1 MYTDRKI
8 WLAQSEKGLYLLPSM
23 ANRHGLIAGAT
34 GTGKTITMKVLAE
47 SFSDMGVPVFLADVK
62 GDLTGMCQPGQ
73 DSADMRER
81 IEHFSIENFEYKK
94 YPTRFWDI
102 FGEEGIPVRVTV
114 SSMGPTLLARLL
126 GLTEIQAGVL
136 NIAFHVADDNG
147 LLLLDLKDL
156 RAMLQF
162 VGDNRA
168 EFTTA
173 YGNVSAASIGAIQ
186 RSLLAFENEGAEQ
199 FFGEPELNIKDWMRT
214 DLDGRG
220 YINILSSRRLIQSPT
235 VYGTFLLWMLSE
247 LFEQLPEVHLLF
259 TDAPKALVQ
268 KIVQVVKLIRSKG
281 VGVYFISQSPSD
293 IPNDVLAQLSNR
305 VQHALRA
312 YTPAE
317 QKAVRAAARAFRVNK
332 DFDTEQAIMEL
343 GVGEALVS
351 LLDEDGIPT
360 VVERARILPPQSL
373 MGPADDKSVKTLVVS
388 DEFDLKYRESVD
400 RESAFEILTRAN
412 EELERQRAAAAE
424 ETEAEKQRL
433 KAEKEAER
441 QRLKEEAAA
450 EKQRLKEEA
459 AAEKQRQKEA
469 EEKKKIAQRAVTNA
483 ASSVAGSISTNIIN
497 SLTGKKTKST
507 KTIAQQAA
515 RNALSSVMRSGSSSI
530 VRAKAGGG
538 CTLRRFVGL
547 ADFFPLGVVLH
558 IFHQAGV
565 NAAAL
570 LDDHSLPLDIEHPDL
585 AVGKVRIRFAENAA
599 LIQAAE
605 LGPPLRGVQQVT
617 GAVVKQLVFHRI
629 LLELLPVLVIDLH
642 YIIGFQHIILPS
654 AAIGSN
660 IMLTKVSLSLLFAP
674 SLHHKAGGQML
685 HQLHLYPLRKAQNR
699 GALPLFHVLQR
710 FFDYLLRRIIAVE
723 VVDGVIM
730 DGMVKELRG
739 DPAGADRHNPDSPIL
754 YLHSQR
760 FGKIQHIGLGSAVDI
775 DIGHRLPGG
784 HGAHVVDSAALGH
797 IGQAHIAHGGEGPGV
812 QVNDIQLSVHI
823 HLGKSAEK
831 AETGGIDQHGNLRL
845 LLLQQGLINPE
856 AAPIQQIQRDGAH
869 LGPALLPQLHQPGFP
884 TGNHPKL
891 IELLIPIQRV
901 DKLPPHAGGR
911 TGYHCNFHVELHS
924 VFEISVIK
932 IPQIRYIY
940 K

>member
-1 MYTDRKI
+1 MYVDRKI
-8 WLAQSEKGLYLLPSM
+8 WLAQSEKNLYLLPSM

-73 DSADMRER
+73 DSNDMRQR
-81 IEHFSIENFEYKK
+81 IAQFGIENFEYQK

-102 FGEEGIPVRVTV
+102 FGEDGIPVRVTV

-186 RSLLAFENEGAEQ
+186 RALLAFENEGAEQ

-247 LFEQLPEVHLLF
+247 LFEQLPEVGDLDKPRMIFFFDEAHLLF

-317 QKAVRAAARAFRVNK
+317 QKAVRAAAKAFRVNK

-351 LLDEDGIPT
+351 FLDEEGIPT

-373 MGPADDKSVKTLVVS
+373 MGPADDKHVKTLVVS
-388 DEFDLKYRESVD
+388 DEFDLKYRETVD

-424 ETEAEKQRL
+424 EAEAEKQRL
-433 KAEKEAER
+433 KEEKEAER
-441 QRLKEEAAA
+441 QRLKEEAAAEKQRLKEEAAA

-515 RNALSSVMRSGSSSI
+515 RNALSSVMRSGSNSI
-530 VRAKAGGG
+530 VR
-538 CTLRRFVGL
+538 GL
-547 ADFFPLGVVLH
+547 
-558 IFHQAGV
+558 
-565 NAAAL
+565 
-570 LDDHSLPLDIEHPDL
+570 
-585 AVGKVRIRFAENAA
+585 
-599 LIQAAE
+599 
-605 LGPPLRGVQQVT
+605 
-617 GAVVKQLVFHRI
+617 
-629 LLELLPVLVIDLH
+629 
-642 YIIGFQHIILPS
+642 
-654 AAIGSN
+654 
-660 IMLTKVSLSLLFAP
+660 
-674 SLHHKAGGQML
+674 
-685 HQLHLYPLRKAQNR
+685 
-699 GALPLFHVLQR
+699 
-710 FFDYLLRRIIAVE
+710 
-723 VVDGVIM
+723 
-730 DGMVKELRG
+730 
-739 DPAGADRHNPDSPIL
+739 
-754 YLHSQR
+754 
-760 FGKIQHIGLGSAVDI
+760 FGNK
-775 DIGHRLPGG
+775 
-784 HGAHVVDSAALGH
+784 
-797 IGQAHIAHGGEGPGV
+797 
-812 QVNDIQLSVHI
+812 
-823 HLGKSAEK
+823 K
-831 AETGGIDQHGNLRL
+831 
-845 LLLQQGLINPE
+845 
-856 AAPIQQIQRDGAH
+856 
-869 LGPALLPQLHQPGFP
+869 
-884 TGNHPKL
+884 
-891 IELLIPIQRV
+891 
-901 DKLPPHAGGR
+901 
-911 TGYHCNFHVELHS
+911 
-924 VFEISVIK
+924 
-932 IPQIRYIY
+932 
-940 K
+940 